1 MKSFVFLFLLLSITF
16 RLSAQEGA
24 EVIQTIFDSLEK
36 SGRGKG
42 NVVIRQPASIRAL
55 VGSRRH
61 GENVEKNDDE
71 AFLKLPGYRTQVFSG
86 NNQRMS
92 KEEAFEKE
100 REIRS
105 LFPDVSTYVSY
116 MAPFWKLRVG
126 DFRTSEEADRLLR
139 RLTDAFPTYGKEM
152 YIVKEEIRIPLH

>member
-1 MKSFVFLFLLLSITF
+1 MKSFVFLFLLLSITS

-36 SGRGKG
+36 SERGKG
-42 NVVIRQPASIRAL
+42 NVVIRQPALVRAL

-100 REIRS
+100 REIRI

-139 RLTDAFPTYGKEM
+139 RLTEAFPTYGKEM

>member
-1 MKSFVFLFLLLSITF
+1 MKPFLFLFLLLSITS

-36 SGRGKG
+36 QGRGKG

-116 MAPFWKLRVG
+116 TAPFWKLRIG

-139 RLTDAFPTYGKEM
+139 RLTEAFPTYGKEM